1 MVAPM
6 SGQGQSRY
14 FAYVTVTSGLHPTPD
29 MSLRRNN

>member
-14 FAYVTVTSGLHPTPD
+14 FAYVTVTSGLHLPD